1 MEIINLESMYE
12 ESRKALLNVTYKS
25 NGSDEV
31 NSKMI
36 IRYRDIKKIWPDFR
50 LSETEGFTAECYSKY
65 AYAHINIAQGQGNFL
80 VIWDIEED
88 KLIHI
93 SSCAHGEKSV
103 ASDDG
108 YIYTL
113 CDVCFWGCKRHL
125 CVAKTKIGIMNR
137 WEEGDYLDLRI
148 DIEHGTKVDFDN
160 MFISIEGDEIVAGYD
175 DVAARCA
182 R

>member
-1 MEIINLESMYE
+1 MEIIKLESIYE

-25 NGSDEV
+25 NDSDKV

-36 IRYRDIKKIWPDFR
+36 IRYSEIKKVWPDFS
-50 LSETEGFTAECYSKY
+50 LSATEGFTAECYGKY
-65 AYAHINIAQGQGNFL
+65 AYAHINIAQGQGTFL

-88 KLIHI
+88 KMIHI
-93 SSCAHGEKSV
+93 SSCSHGIKSV
-103 ASDDG
+103 ISEG

-113 CDVCFWGCKRHL
+113 CDVCQWGCKPHL
-125 CVAKTKIGIMNR
+125 CVEKTKIGVMNR
-137 WEEGDYLDLRI
+137 WEEGDSLDFKI
-148 DIEHGTKVDFDN
+148 DYEPGTKVNYDN
-160 MFISIEGDEIVAGYD
+160 MFINIEGDEIVAGYD